1 MQKLDKKQIPQF
13 VGLCVLS
20 TGTFGYFGVRMVTP
34 SPAAAATRPALK
46 PSESAAPFKAAAP
59 AGTAAG
65 APASPAADAAA
76 PPPTPGMRDPFVV
89 GYTDPKAAGTA
100 PAAPPA
106 FAAPPHGP
114 APAPAAQINGTP
126 MADAQ
131 IHEQVASLPPAPM
144 SGLTV
149 PGFPAAPPLPAAAPA
164 LPPQKVMPLPAPPPA
179 PPKWSVTG
187 LLQGDDGAGV
197 AILRDG
203 ESRRIVH
210 VGDFVDSIFRVTRVT
225 RSAVVLRHGKTFY
238 TLPLGTKSEVPSAP
252 AAPAVPAP
260 AVPVPASPE
269 VPPLPRQS
277 QAAPVPARHPAPE
290 TVAFALPLRL
300 LDGREMDSTEKDAVS
315 APAPRMAS
323 LAR

>member
-20 TGTFGYFGVRMVTP
+20 TGTFGYFGLRMVTP

-46 PSESAAPFKAAAP
+46 PSEAAAIPAAKAANAP

-65 APASPAADAAA
+65 AVASPVAEAAA

-89 GYTDPKAAGTA
+89 GYTDPKTTPAIAAAPAFTA
-100 PAAPPA
+100 PV
-106 FAAPPHGP
+106 HGP
-114 APAPAAQINGTP
+114 APATQ

-131 IHEQVASLPPAPM
+131 IHEQVSSLPPAPI
-144 SGLTV
+144 SGLTM

-164 LPPQKVMPLPAPPPA
+164 LPPQKIMPLPAPPPA

-187 LLQGDDGAGV
+187 LLQGEDGAGV

-210 VGDFVDSIFRVTRVT
+210 VGDFVDSVFRVTRVT
-225 RSAVVLRHGKTFY
+225 RSEVVLRHGKTFY
-238 TLPLGTKSEVPSAP
+238 TLPLGTKSESPSLP

-260 AVPVPASPE
+260 AALPPPASPT

-277 QAAPVPARHPAPE
+277 QAAPVPVRHPSTE
-290 TVAFALPLRL
+290 TVASALPLRL
-300 LDGREMDSTEKDAVS
+300 LDGTEMDAVI
-315 APAPRMAS
+315 APAQRMAS
-323 LAR
+323 LTR